1 MLIKLKKDC
10 KLECWSGLE
19 DKFVKF
25 KKGMEFEM
33 DEEIEGYYVCNDDFY
48 GVVFE
53 GHPNLKR
60 ILNVDEM
67 IIFPMRKEYPLED
80 QTREDKND
88 SMFGR

>member
-48 GVVFE
+48 GVVY
-53 GHPNLKR
+53 
-60 ILNVDEM
+60 VDKKFGEE
-67 IIFPMRKEYPLED
+67 II
-80 QTREDKND
+80 
-88 SMFGR
+88 